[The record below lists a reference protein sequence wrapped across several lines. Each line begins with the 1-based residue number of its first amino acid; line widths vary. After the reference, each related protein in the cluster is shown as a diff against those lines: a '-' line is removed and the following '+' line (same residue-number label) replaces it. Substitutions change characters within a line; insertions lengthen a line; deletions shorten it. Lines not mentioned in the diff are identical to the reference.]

1 MNVDAVLAA
10 LPWLAVLA
18 CPLVMFWMMRG
29 EGRGRRRPNARSDK

>member
-1 MNVDAVLAA
+1 MNLDWILAA

-29 EGRGRRRPNARSDK
+29 DGCGRRRPDERSDK